1 MSPFSLIFIAVLGIA
16 LLLFLVI
23 YVRIQAFIAL
33 LISSLFVAV
42 IGGIPPGEIADVIRE
57 GMGNTLGYIA
67 IIIGLGAM
75 FGELL
80 QASGGAEVISST
92 LVRKFGD
99 ERAPWALAITGLII
113 AIPVFFDVAL
123 ILLIP
128 LVYSLARRTGR
139 SLLFYGIPLVAGI
152 AVAHSFIPP
161 TPGPVA
167 VAGLLGAD
175 LGWVILFGLIA
186 GIPSV
191 IVGGIIFGR
200 YIAGQIHLD
209 IPEMATESM
218 TVSPGASA
226 SEGGVKAGT
235 PPSSVAV
242 QQELAAEVAANEQNF
257 PSFGLVVSIIAV
269 PLVLILLNT
278 VSAVILPEDSLLL
291 GWIAFIGHPFVALTL
306 AALLS
311 FYFLGRRQGFS
322 RGEVLRFATKSLEPV
337 GLIILVTGAGGVFGR
352 VLVETGIGEALANLM
367 AASNLPI
374 IVLAFLIATLV
385 RVSQGSATVS
395 MVTAAG
401 LIAPAVEIG
410 NYSPPL
416 IGALTIA
423 IACGATVLSHVND
436 SGFWLVGRFFNMS
449 EAQTL
454 RSWTVLETILGVVG
468 FLVLLVI
475 SFFL

>member
-1 MSPFSLIFIAVLGIA
+1 MSTFSLIFIAVLGVA

-23 YVRIQAFIAL
+23 VARLQAFIAL

-42 IGGIPPGEIADVIRE
+42 IGGIPPGDIANVIRE

-80 QASGGAEVISST
+80 QASGGAETISNT
-92 LVRKFGD
+92 LVKRFGD
-99 ERAPWALAITGLII
+99 ERAPWALGFTGLII

-128 LVYSLARRTGR
+128 LIYSLARRSGR
-139 SLLFYGIPLVAGI
+139 SLLFYGIPLTAGI

-186 GIPSV
+186 GVPAM
-191 IVGGIIFGR
+191 IVGGIFFGR
-200 YIAGQIHLD
+200 YIADKIHLEV
-209 IPEMATESM
+209 PLGATN
-218 TVSPGASA
+218 AS
-226 SEGGVKAGT
+226 SE
-235 PPSSVAV
+235 AV
-242 QQELAAEVAANEQNF
+242 QQEEAAEIAESRVHTAKE
-257 PSFGLVVSIIAV
+257 PLSFGLVLAIIAV
-269 PLVLILLNT
+269 PLVLILFNT
-278 VSAVILPEDSLLL
+278 VSAVLLPEDNPLL
-291 GWIAFIGHPFVALTL
+291 GWIAFIGHPFVALTI
-306 AALLS
+306 AALMS
-311 FYFLGRRQGFS
+311 FYFLGIRQGFTQ
-322 RGEVLRFATKSLEPV
+322 REVLQFATKSLEPV

-352 VLVETGIGEALANLM
+352 VLVETGIGEALADLM

-374 IVLAFLIATLV
+374 IVLAFLIATMV

-401 LIAPAVEIG
+401 LIAPAVELG

-416 IGALTIA
+416 VGAITIS
-423 IACGATVLSHVND
+423 IASGATVLSHVND
-436 SGFWLVGRFFNMS
+436 SGFWLVGRFFDMT

-468 FLVLLVI
+468 FLVVLVA